1 MPQEK
6 SKRPIKT
13 GGKLIVKHNFLADEL
28 IFTAARR
35 LRLSTSKLP
44 YLFEPFI
51 RVGEMD
57 PVAYNSS
64 YSYVDKSLRSVSQCT
79 KRLLQK
85 LLIFNVI

>member
-13 GGKLIVKHNFLADEL
+13 GGKLIVKKTFLADEE
-28 IFTAARR
+28 ITTAAKR

-44 YLFEPFI
+44 YLFETFI

-57 PVAYNSS
+57 PAAYNFS
-64 YSYVDKSLRSVSQCT
+64 YSYVDKGLRSFSQGVSNNL
-79 KRLLQK
+79 K
-85 LLIFNVI
+85 